1 MKTRVSKKS
10 CVGSHDTKKPCEKS
24 HEPVEE
30 SMIDD
35 KEESVLSP
43 NSEKRKRS
51 ESSSRSSQRSSEDL
65 DLSQVMFFLKTF
77 IDFKPPCKK
86 TSIQK

>member
-65 DLSQVMFFLKTF
+65 DLSQVMFLLKLLFTLNLHV
-77 IDFKPPCKK
+77 KK
-86 TSIQK
+86 N